1 MRLQRVAKPFED
13 PNHIFELKH
22 DGFRVIA
29 YIEDGK
35 CKLVSR
41 NQNHFN
47 FLFLGVALGKL
58 PVDNAILDGE
68 VVCLD
73 NDGVSQFNHLISRK
87 REPVFYAFDLLWL
100 NGKDLRR
107 LPLLERKQQ
116 LEKLIRKSRCRE
128 ILYAHNIVGNDVGF
142 FEEICARDLER
153 IIAKRKRGV
162 YRDDGKDWLKIKNP
176 KYSRAEGRHD
186 LLAKDEPCLFANRQ
200 DRIPE
205 KEVLCDPG
213 KPTVGTGP

>member
-1 MRLQRVAKPFED
+1 LLPSIKPMRLQRVAKPFD
-13 PNHIFELKH
+13 NPDYIFELKH
-22 DGFRVIA
+22 DGFRAIA
-29 YIEDGK
+29 YVDDGK

-47 FLFLGVALGKL
+47 FLFLSVALGKFL
-58 PVDNAILDGE
+58 VDNAILDGE

-73 NDGVSQFNHLISRK
+73 ANGVSQFNHLISRK

-107 LPLLERKQQ
+107 LPLLDRKQQ
-116 LEKLIRKSRCRE
+116 LEKLIKKTRCRE
-128 ILYAHNIVGNDVGF
+128 ILYAHHIVGNGVGF
-142 FEEICARDLER
+142 FEEICTRDLEG

-176 KYSRAEGRHD
+176 RYSRAEGRHD
-186 LLAKDEPCLFANRQ
+186 VMTHKKR
-200 DRIPE
+200 
-205 KEVLCDPG
+205 
-213 KPTVGTGP
+213 